1 MQKVRIETQEKI
13 VRNIEEILEL
23 DFVLYPGTGSN
34 ISLATLIQC
43 FDSCFLMRCTWTPQ
57 EPIVVLAFLL
67 LKEKI
72 FRFSLQFF
80 FLSNRFSL
88 TFHFLSNAEKKKGE
102 RRRNRLSAGAGC
114 NGFIECNGSE
124 KKRFFFLLLKSFESG
139 RGVMNSTV
147 LFSLFLVD

>member
-72 FRFSLQFF
+72 FRFSLQFSLKSIF
-80 FLSNRFSL
+80 IDFSFSL
-88 TFHFLSNAEKKKGE
+88 
-102 RRRNRLSAGAGC
+102 
-114 NGFIECNGSE
+114 EC
-124 KKRFFFLLLKSFESG
+124 
-139 RGVMNSTV
+139 
-147 LFSLFLVD
+147 

>member
-57 EPIVVLAFLL
+57 EPIVVFL

-72 FRFSLQFF
+72 FRFSLQFSHKSIF
-80 FLSNRFSL
+80 IDFSFSL
-88 TFHFLSNAEKKKGE
+88 
-102 RRRNRLSAGAGC
+102 
-114 NGFIECNGSE
+114 EC
-124 KKRFFFLLLKSFESG
+124 
-139 RGVMNSTV
+139 
-147 LFSLFLVD
+147 